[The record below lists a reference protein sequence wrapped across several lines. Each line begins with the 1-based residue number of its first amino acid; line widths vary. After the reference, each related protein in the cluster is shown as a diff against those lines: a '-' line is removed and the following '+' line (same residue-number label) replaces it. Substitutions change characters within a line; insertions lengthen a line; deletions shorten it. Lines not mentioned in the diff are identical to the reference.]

1 MIKNK
6 KHIIFDW
13 NGTLVNDTEIFVDVL
28 NELLEHR
35 QLPKINAN
43 KYKNLFCVPVKN
55 FYLKLGIDV
64 SSEAFINLEKQFIV
78 EYKK

>member
-28 NELLEHR
+28 NELLEYR
-35 QLPKINAN
+35 QLPKIDVNQ
-43 KYKNLFCVPVKN
+43 YKDLFCVPIKKILSQAWHK
-55 FYLKLGIDV
+55 YLK
-64 SSEAFINLEKQFIV
+64 
-78 EYKK
+78 